1 MLHHRYIKNACDAVL
16 WEWDMPMEKLYLSSL
31 SLSWYSTKKGCV
43 SSDRPTD
50 ISNSTEQ
57 NISEYKPNNDLIAID
72 SENVA
77 IKMLVIIIYENEKFL
92 GNVIEKKTN
101 QICIL
106 CLEKL
111 LRLNDPQDLERDVAF
126 FNFVFKT
133 NIKPVLT
140 EVDANS

>member
-1 MLHHRYIKNACDAVL
+1 M
-16 WEWDMPMEKLYLSSL
+16 
-31 SLSWYSTKKGCV
+31 

-126 FNFVFKT
+126 FNCVFKT